1 MFQSDIDFAV
11 WLNTR
16 DKKVVIKERFVPTI
30 KATLAA
36 EYDNETENKRLLIRA
51 DRNNERKAA

>member
-16 DKKVVIKERFVPTI
+16 DKARVKRERFVPTI
-30 KATLAA
+30 KSTLTA

-51 DRNNERKAA
+51 DRSNERKAA

>member
-16 DKKVVIKERFVPTI
+16 DKARVKRERFVPTI
-30 KATLAA
+30 KSTLTA

-51 DRNNERKAA
+51 DRNNERRAA